1 MNLPHQMNFLVIA
14 IPGVIA
20 ALAIF
25 MVNLQA
31 SVEASTQGQSPNS
44 IRKLSKIQRIKPI
57 FKDLTLPQN
66 FKFPGPDAQH
76 EG

>member
-31 SVEASTQGQSPNS
+31 SVEASTQGQSP
-44 IRKLSKIQRIKPI
+44 KLNTQAIKNPA
-57 FKDLTLPQN
+57 N
-66 FKFPGPDAQH
+66 
-76 EG
+76 